1 MLSTHKYSTA
11 KLLVL
16 GAVALAFELTLLE
29 RWSLKG
35 ARPEALLS
43 LACFAAL
50 FARDSSQGLIASWM
64 IGLLKDLGSAGPLGL
79 HALLFLGAGWVV
91 LQIRQVLYRESP
103 LTQVGVT
110 FIAAC
115 WVNLAAAV
123 VVAVTVGG
131 IPLGVLL
138 GKTAL
143 SAVLT
148 AGVTVPLHFTL
159 SLGRGLLR

>member
-1 MLSTHKYSTA
+1 MAKYSTT
-11 KLLVL
+11 KLLL
-16 GAVALAFELTLLE
+16 LAAVALAFELTLLE

-50 FARDSSQGLIASWM
+50 FARDSSQGLMVSWL

-103 LTQVGVT
+103 LTQIAVT

-115 WVNLAAAV
+115 WVNLAAAI

-131 IPLGVLL
+131 IPVGVLL
-138 GKTAL
+138 GRTAL
-143 SAVLT
+143 SALLT
-148 AGVTVPLHFTL
+148 ALMTVPLHFTL
-159 SLGRGLLR
+159 STGRGLLR

>member
-1 MLSTHKYSTA
+1 MLATHKYSTA
-11 KLLVL
+11 KLLIL

-103 LTQVGVT
+103 LTQVAVT

-115 WVNLAAAV
+115 WVNLAAAI

-143 SAVLT
+143 SALLT
-148 AGVTVPLHFTL
+148 AAVTVPLHFTL

>member
-1 MLSTHKYSTA
+1 MSKYSSA

-16 GAVALAFELTLLE
+16 AAVALAFELTLLE

-50 FARDSSQGLIASWM
+50 FARDSSQGLLVSWL
-64 IGLLKDLGSAGPLGL
+64 IGLMKDLGSAGPLGL

-103 LTQVGVT
+103 LTQLAVT

-115 WVNLAAAV
+115 WVNIAAAI

-131 IPLGVLL
+131 IPPGVLL
-138 GKTAL
+138 GRTLLSALLTAL
-143 SAVLT
+143 M
-148 AGVTVPLHFTL
+148 TVPLHFTL
-159 SLGRGLLR
+159 SMGRGLLR